1 MKHFSD
7 HLCTA
12 VENGQG
18 KACTREDEGAPLTIA
33 DKDRS
38 FKKKNGKFTLFAFC
52 RHTLVGIT
60 LGCAQN
66 MPQIFTNFLSKSVVN
81 FVLKVVED
89 RCGVCGLENEGE
101 KLNKMP
107 WFVAIKER
115 VDTSYV
121 YHSGALVSGNHVV
134 TAASIFQKTP
144 FNKENF
150 EALVGATNFAV
161 VLANAYPGGKVNF
174 LTDAH

>member
-1 MKHFSD
+1 MISTT
-7 HLCTA
+7 CT
-12 VENGQG
+12 
-18 KACTREDEGAPLTIA
+18 I
-33 DKDRS
+33 
-38 FKKKNGKFTLFAFC
+38 C

-66 MPQIFTNFLSKSVVN
+66 MPQIFTIFLSKSVVN

-89 RCGVCGLENEGE
+89 RCGECGLENEGE

-107 WFVAIKER
+107 RFVAVKER

-161 VLANAYPGGKVNF
+161 VLANAYPEGKVNF
-174 LTDAH
+174 LTDTHTLSTLSLKYVIC